1 MVLNT
6 VGMSISSSVT
16 GPKRLSRSEQV
27 ERNRR
32 LLLESA
38 RTIFG
43 EQGYAGAT
51 LDAIAEHAGFSK
63 GVIYSQFESKADLF
77 LTLLEEQ
84 IERRAESQLSHARS
98 TAAAQGVERF
108 LLEMLKESKA
118 DPAWRLVVIE
128 FRVVAARDPI
138 LNERYRRAH
147 RRTIEGVV
155 EAMEILFEVTGRTP
169 YLPLENLALAA
180 LAMETG
186 AYLEEVAEPDAFT
199 LADSAS
205 LFAHL
210 IGLGSIDGL
219 ESSADSPEADN
230 P

>member
-6 VGMSISSSVT
+6 VGMSTSPTVA
-16 GPKRLSRSEQV
+16 GPKRLSRAEQV

-32 LLLESA
+32 LLLEAA
-38 RTIFG
+38 RAIFG

-63 GVIYSQFESKADLF
+63 GVIYSQFDSKADLF

-84 IERRAESQLSHARS
+84 IDRRAESQLAHARS
-98 TAAAQGVERF
+98 TVAERGVEGF
-108 LLEMLKESKA
+108 LLEMMKESKA

-138 LNERYRRAH
+138 LNDRYRRAH

-155 EAMEILFEVTGRTP
+155 EAMEIVFEVSGRRP

-199 LADSAS
+199 LPESAS

-210 IGLGSIDGL
+210 IGLGSTDGL
-219 ESSADSPEADN
+219 GSSADSQEVDHP
-230 P
+230 